1 MIGVYE
7 IVMLLISVE
16 MFVFKH
22 KFKSDIVFK
31 VRVTRYYLF
40 LFFRRS
46 MSNMVGISI
55 G

>member
-16 MFVFKH
+16 MFVFKY
-22 KFKSDIVFK
+22 KFKFDIVFK
-31 VRVTRYYLF
+31 VRVIRYYLF
-40 LFFRRS
+40 LFFRRL
-46 MSNMVGISI
+46 MFNMVGIFI